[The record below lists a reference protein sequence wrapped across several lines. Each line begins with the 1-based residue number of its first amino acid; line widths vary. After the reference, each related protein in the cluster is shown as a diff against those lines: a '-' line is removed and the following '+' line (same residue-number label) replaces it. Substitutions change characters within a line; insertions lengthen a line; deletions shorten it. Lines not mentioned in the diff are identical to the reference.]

1 VRSKEEKM
9 AKWVIDEDHSVARF
23 SIRHF
28 MIANVVGLFSRLKG
42 LILFDPPD
50 PTHLSVEAEV
60 EVQSLTTGHAERDEH
75 LLSPDFFKVVEH
87 PKILFKSTKVE
98 SIRENHFQ
106 LSGELTIVG
115 ITQPIALEADYFGPV
130 KSPFS
135 GKTCIGF
142 SARGKISREN
152 YGMKWNEAMEGGGVV
167 MGREV
172 KIEIDIE
179 ADLVE

>member
-1 VRSKEEKM
+1 M
-9 AKWVIDEDHSVARF
+9 AKWIIDEDHSVARF

-28 MIANVVGLFSRLKG
+28 MIANVVGLFSRLRG

-50 PTHLSVEAEV
+50 PTRLSVEAEV

-75 LLSPDFFKVVEH
+75 LLSPDYFNVAKH
-87 PKILFKSTKVE
+87 PKILFKSTRVE
-98 SIRENHFQ
+98 SIKENHFQ
-106 LSGELTIVG
+106 LSGELTMVG
-115 ITQPIALEADYFGPV
+115 ITKPITLEADHLGPV

-142 SARGKISREN
+142 SAVGKINRED
-152 YGMKWNEAMEGGGVV
+152 YGMTWNEAMEGGGVV
-167 MGREV
+167 MGKEV
-172 KIEIDIE
+172 KVEIDLE